1 MRVRTTQTTPAD
13 RVSVARAAVP
23 GFTVP
28 QLTGAI
34 TLLLIAALVVPALA
48 AHVVHQ
54 RRLARAVADLT
65 RVATALRELAPEE
78 GAGPWWSGGVT
89 TAGAPIATLA
99 GPGEMPKSP
108 TVPEW
113 LAGPSGALIDVL
125 SASGALDPAGST
137 VGALHRLRLVPEIGV
152 DPWGNRYL
160 VNIGAARRV
169 DSPGAGP
176 RPPQAIWVLS
186 AGSNGIIETPYNQ
199 PAAGA
204 TVGGDD
210 VAVRVWR

>member
-13 RVSVARAAVP
+13 RVSVARAAVR

-65 RVATALRELAPEE
+65 RVAAALRELAPEE
-78 GAGPWWSGGVT
+78 GTGPWWSGSVT
-89 TAGAPIATLA
+89 TAGPPVATLA

-108 TVPEW
+108 TFPEW
-113 LAGPSGALIDVL
+113 LEGP
-125 SASGALDPAGST
+125 SGALDPAGST
-137 VGALHRLRLVPEIGV
+137 TGASNRLRLVPEIGV

-160 VNIGAARRV
+160 VNIGAARRI
-169 DSPGAGP
+169 DSPGTGP

-199 PAAGA
+199 PAARA